1 MDLCK
6 RAQSQFSP
14 EISGH
19 SLRSAMGNFQP
30 VKLYLNVGV
39 YVGVNLSHFPSGE
52 NASYLGP
59 VTCVNS
65 IFVADT
71 QCDVIGAG
79 LMSFVSNVFCFIAW
93 TSASTLLAGLIILDQ
108 HMVLSS
114 VFFMVG
120 STAGEA

>member
-14 EISGH
+14 EISGP

-59 VTCVNS
+59 VVNS

-71 QCDVIGAG
+71 QCDVVGAG
-79 LMSFVSNVFCFIAW
+79 LMSFVSNVFRFIAW
-93 TSASTLLAGLIILDQ
+93 TSASTLLAGPIILDQ
-108 HMVLSS
+108 HVVLSS

-120 STAGEA
+120 STAGEV

>member
-1 MDLCK
+1 
-6 RAQSQFSP
+6 
-14 EISGH
+14 
-19 SLRSAMGNFQP
+19 MGNFQP

>member
-1 MDLCK
+1 MDLRK
-6 RAQSQFSP
+6 TAQSQFCP

-59 VTCVNS
+59 VTCVKS

-93 TSASTLLAGLIILDQ
+93 ISASTLLAGLIILDQ

>member
-14 EISGH
+14 EISGP

-59 VTCVNS
+59 VVNS

-71 QCDVIGAG
+71 QCDVVGAG
-79 LMSFVSNVFCFIAW
+79 LMSFVSNVFRFIAW
-93 TSASTLLAGLIILDQ
+93 TSASTLLAGPIILDQ
-108 HMVLSS
+108 HVVLSS

>member
-14 EISGH
+14 DISGP

-59 VTCVNS
+59 VVNS

-71 QCDVIGAG
+71 QCDVVGAG
-79 LMSFVSNVFCFIAW
+79 LMSFVSNVFRFIAW
-93 TSASTLLAGLIILDQ
+93 TSASTLLAGPIILDQ
-108 HMVLSS
+108 HVVLSS

-120 STAGEA
+120 STAGEV

>member
-14 EISGH
+14 EISGP

-59 VTCVNS
+59 VVNS

-71 QCDVIGAG
+71 QCDVVGAG
-79 LMSFVSNVFCFIAW
+79 LMSFVSNVFC
-93 TSASTLLAGLIILDQ
+93 TLIL
-108 HMVLSS
+108 
-114 VFFMVG
+114 
-120 STAGEA
+120 